1 MSYLVL
7 ARKWRPQRFEDVIG
21 QNHVTKTLQN
31 AIKNDRLAHA
41 LLFSGPRG
49 VGKTSVA
56 RIVAKALNCKKG
68 PTPVPCN
75 RCEICKRITA
85 GNEID
90 VLEIDGAS
98 NRGIDEIRQLREEI
112 KFRPVNCRY
121 RVNII
126 DEVHMLT
133 KEAFNALLKTLEE
146 PPPHVYFIF
155 ATTEPQRIPATIH
168 SRCQHYEFKRLNIIE
183 LKAHLKKISDA
194 ENLGLNEEGLHII
207 ARQAKGSVRDS
218 LSLLDQV
225 AAFGATTAE
234 EVCQALGIVETISIQ
249 QLATFI
255 LKRDVAKSLEIID
268 ELYRFGVDLQSIIE
282 QLIRYFRHLL
292 IIKTVKDPKILG
304 TLIDLVSEEI
314 ELAKELTKSYS
325 YSDILQLLN
334 KMLDDFDVIKKSTNP
349 RIRVELLLISLCHME
364 EVVSLEDIISKLDN
378 LSNIPLREGDKEKNS
393 SYEENLYKT
402 PNNSYNINDKLSYDD
417 KIANQPKPCDSISLD
432 SFVTYLKNTAPVIAS
447 VLEECKSIKIDSNN
461 KLIIFCEH
469 EWAVSFLKE
478 EEHKKEIEKRF
489 RELFHK
495 ELEVEIRLFKSDDI
509 DQTNNKD
516 SKKELMEHP
525 LVQKAIDVFDARI
538 LRVDMNDFSLK

>member
-364 EVVSLEDIISKLDN
+364 EVVCLEDIISKLDN

>member
-75 RCEICKRITA
+75 RCEICKRITV

-364 EVVSLEDIISKLDN
+364 EVVCLEDIISKLDN
-378 LSNIPLREGDKEKNS
+378 LSNIPLREGDKEKTS

-516 SKKELMEHP
+516 SKKELIEHP

>member
-364 EVVSLEDIISKLDN
+364 EVVCLEDIISKLDN

-402 PNNSYNINDKLSYDD
+402 SNNSYNINDKLSYDD

>member
-364 EVVSLEDIISKLDN
+364 EVVCLEDIISKLDN
-378 LSNIPLREGDKEKNS
+378 LSNTPLREGDKEKNS

-402 PNNSYNINDKLSYDD
+402 SNNSYNINDKLSYDD